1 MSCDLFI
8 FCGEP
13 SGDLHGE
20 SLLVQLREKN
30 PSLKVFG
37 VAGPRMRTQKITS
50 ILAMEELQV
59 MGFTDVFCAF
69 PKLLRIFYQVAQA
82 ILKLQPKIVLTI
94 DYPGF
99 SLRLHRHLKKKGFK
113 GKIVHFICPS
123 VWAWGKHRIAFM
135 EKYLDHLFTILPFE
149 SQIFQTLS
157 TKYVGHP
164 LTSRIQSY
172 NYQKLDLPK
181 DQQII
186 ALFPGSRSKEL
197 SRNLPIYLDVCKYL
211 CTNNPNTH
219 IALSVAQP
227 KLHSQIL
234 SILQKK
240 SWTIPITFVAAT
252 QSYELMQKAHL
263 AIAKSGTVTLE
274 LALHSVP
281 TVVTY
286 GLSKLD
292 LIIARDLL
300 RIRLRFYCLVNI
312 IANEEIFPEL
322 IGPYFTHSSLLSY
335 TYHLLENRKACQK
348 KCKHMLDALGGINT
362 AKEISRQI
370 HLMLE
375 HKR

>member
-1 MSCDLFI
+1 MNCDLFI

-20 SLLVQLREKN
+20 SVLVQLIEKN
-30 PSLKVFG
+30 PFLRVFG

-50 ILAMEELQV
+50 ILDMEELQV
-59 MGFTDVFCAF
+59 MGFIDVFCAF
-69 PKLLRIFYQVAQA
+69 PKLLRIFYQVTRT

-99 SLRLHRHLKKKGFK
+99 SLRLHRYLKKKGFK
-113 GKIVHFICPS
+113 GKIIHFICPS

-149 SQIFQTLS
+149 SQIFQTLP

-164 LTSRIQSY
+164 LISRIQSY
-172 NYQKLDLPK
+172 TYQKLDLPK
-181 DQQII
+181 GQQII
-186 ALFPGSRSKEL
+186 ALFPGSRSKEID
-197 SRNLPIYLDVCKYL
+197 RNLPIYLDVCKHF
-211 CTNNPNTH
+211 CANNPNIH
-219 IALSVAQP
+219 IALSIAQP
-227 KLHSQIL
+227 KLNSQIL

-240 SWTIPITFVAAT
+240 IWTIRITLVTAD
-252 QSYELMQKAHL
+252 QNYELMQKAHL

-281 TVVTY
+281 TIVTY

-322 IGPYFTHSSLLSY
+322 IGPYFTHNSLLSHMHY
-335 TYHLLENRKACQK
+335 LLENLKTCQK
-348 KCKHMLDALGGINT
+348 KCKHILGALGDINT
-362 AKEISRQI
+362 AKEISRHI

-375 HKR
+375 HKQ